1 MRTPDFPEYLATY
14 LTNYLPLQQG
24 ASVNTIKSYRDSFTI
39 FLRYCR
45 DVQHIKPET
54 LTMSMFSRRLVEEY
68 LLWLEQKHK
77 CSISTRNHRLAVI
90 QAFMRYA
97 SVEHPEHL
105 DVCSALMTIK
115 QKHAPT
121 KTIDYL
127 TVKELKVIFARVD
140 TKTDNGKRDLAILAL
155 LYDSAARVQELIDLK
170 FGDIHIQV
178 PATVKLWG
186 KGGKARVIPIM
197 PETARIVSRYIAAY
211 NLSKPQQPLFVN
223 RNHINFS
230 RSGIEYI
237 ISKYVSLAVPFAES
251 LSGKKVSPHVFR
263 HSKAMHLVQAGVNIV
278 YIRDMLG
285 HVSVQTTEVYAKADS
300 EAKRKAL
307 ASASK
312 NILPVSKF
320 SAPKK
325 KELLDWLKKLI

>member
-1 MRTPDFPEYLATY
+1 MRTLDFSEYLATY

-45 DVQHIKPET
+45 DVRHIKPET
-54 LTMSMFSRRLVEEY
+54 LRMSMFSRRLVEEY
-68 LLWLEQKHK
+68 LLWLEQEHK

-97 SVEHPEHL
+97 AVEHPEHL
-105 DVCSALMTIK
+105 NICSALMAIK

-127 TVKELKVIFARVD
+127 SIDELKAILARVD
-140 TKTDNGKRDLAILAL
+140 TKTNSGKRDIAILAL
-155 LYDSAARVQELIDLK
+155 LYDSGARVQELIDLK
-170 FGDIHIQV
+170 LGDIHIQT
-178 PATVKLWG
+178 PATAKLCG
-186 KGGKARVIPIM
+186 KGRKARIVPIM
-197 PETARIVSRYIAAY
+197 PETARIVSSYIATY
-211 NLSKPQQPLFVN
+211 NLSEPQQPLFIN
-223 RNHINFS
+223 RKHENFS
-230 RSGIEYI
+230 RSGIEFV
-237 ISKYVSLAVPFAES
+237 ISKYVLLAIPFAKS
-251 LSGKKVSPHVFR
+251 LSRKKVSPHVFR

-278 YIRDMLG
+278 YIRDLLG
-285 HVSVQTTEVYAKADS
+285 HVSIQTTEVYAKADS

-325 KELLDWLKKLI
+325 KELLDWLKNLI